1 MASKHFL
8 TVDWCSQGKRGIFCK
23 SDGNAFWKMDEP
35 HTEDEMYEILGV
47 FELVLAPQSILI
59 SEDEL
64 KQYNKWLPLEEY
76 SNVYGFAF
84 KGE

>member
-1 MASKHFL
+1 MNKYFL
-8 TVDWCSQGKRGIFCK
+8 TVDWCNKGNRGIFCK
-23 SDGNAFWKMDEP
+23 SDGNAFWKENEP
-35 HTEDEMYEILGV
+35 HTEDEMFEVLGI
-47 FELVLAPQSILI
+47 FDLVLAPESVLI

-76 SNVYGFAF
+76 SGVYGYAF